1 MRLVNDGHTLG
12 DHSFDHMGHNSNG
25 SPVNAYQNL
34 EKDFPYFGTMNAR
47 PVLEL
52 FPI

>member
-1 MRLVNDGHTLG
+1 
-12 DHSFDHMGHNSNG
+12 MGHNSNG

-34 EKDFPYFGTMNAR
+34 ERDFPYFGTMNAR

-52 FPI
+52 FKDHKPEMV

>member
-1 MRLVNDGHTLG
+1 
-12 DHSFDHMGHNSNG
+12 MGHNSNG

-34 EKDFPYFGTMNAR
+34 EKDFSYFGTINAR

-52 FPI
+52 LKDQNSNLV